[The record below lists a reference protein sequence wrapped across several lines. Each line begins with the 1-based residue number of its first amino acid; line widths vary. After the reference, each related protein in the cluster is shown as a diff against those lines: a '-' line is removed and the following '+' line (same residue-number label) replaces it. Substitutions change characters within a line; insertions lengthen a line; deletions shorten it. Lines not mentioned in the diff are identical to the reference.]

1 MTETKA
7 EKENMTLEE
16 AFEALD
22 QTIAKMQGSSVS
34 LEESFASYEEGMK
47 LLKLCTQK
55 IDLIEKKVTELSGE
69 GENGE
74 FF

>member
-7 EKENMTLEE
+7 EKEDMTLEE

-22 QTIAKMQGSSVS
+22 QTIAKMQGGSVS

-55 IDLIEKKVTELSGE
+55 IDLIEKKVIELSGE